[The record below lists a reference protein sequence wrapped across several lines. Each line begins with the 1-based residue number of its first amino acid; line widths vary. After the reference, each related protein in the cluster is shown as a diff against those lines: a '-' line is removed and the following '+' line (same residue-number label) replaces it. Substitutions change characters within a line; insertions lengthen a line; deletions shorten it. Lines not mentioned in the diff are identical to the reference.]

1 MTVTSLESLFNSIN
15 VNLFVAR
22 RDLDNAIEKSGRL
35 EPANAALV
43 EALRELYD
51 RVDETL
57 ETVAE
62 TRKFL

>member
-1 MTVTSLESLFNSIN
+1 MTVTTLESLFNSVN

-22 RDLDNAIEKSGRL
+22 RDLDSAIEKGERDK
-35 EPANAALV
+35 NVALV
-43 EALRELYD
+43 EALKALYA

-57 ETVAE
+57 EEVAE

>member
-1 MTVTSLESLFNSIN
+1 MTVTTLESLFNSVN

-22 RDLDNAIEKSGRL
+22 RDLDSAIEKGERDKN
-35 EPANAALV
+35 EPLV
-43 EALRELYD
+43 EALKALYA

-57 ETVAE
+57 EEVAE

>member
-1 MTVTSLESLFNSIN
+1 MTVTTLESLFNSIN
-15 VNLFVAR
+15 VNLYVAR
-22 RDLDNAIEKSGRL
+22 RDLDSAIEKGERDK
-35 EPANAALV
+35 NKRLV
-43 EALRELYD
+43 EALKELYI

>member
-22 RDLDNAIEKSGRL
+22 RDLDSAIEKSGRL

-43 EALRELYD
+43 EALQELYD

-57 ETVAE
+57 GKAAE

>member
-1 MTVTSLESLFNSIN
+1 MTVTTLESLFNSIN
-15 VNLFVAR
+15 VNLYVAR
-22 RDLDNAIEKSGRL
+22 RDLDSAIEKGERDK
-35 EPANAALV
+35 NKRLV
-43 EALRELYD
+43 EALKELYT

>member
-1 MTVTSLESLFNSIN
+1 MTVTTLESLFNSIN
-15 VNLFVAR
+15 VNLYVAR
-22 RDLDNAIEKSGRL
+22 RDLDSAIEKGERDKNK
-35 EPANAALV
+35 PLV
-43 EALRELYD
+43 EALKELYT